1 MAVDYESIG
10 RRIKRYRMDKKLSQ
24 EELGQEILTSSVHI
38 SYVESGSRKL
48 SLELL
53 VSIANA
59 LDVSADD
66 LLTDNL
72 KHSSSPVRPLTQRST
87 TFSSTATMT
96 RRRFSQGR

>member
-66 LLTDNL
+66 LL
-72 KHSSSPVRPLTQRST
+72 QRST